1 METSM
6 LVVGL
11 ALLIVLS
18 PILVVLF
25 AFELV
30 FRNNSNK

>member
-11 ALLIVLS
+11 ILLIALS

-30 FRNNSNK
+30 FRNSNK

>member
-11 ALLIVLS
+11 ILLIALS
-18 PILVVLF
+18 PILVALF

-30 FRNNSNK
+30 FRNSNK